1 MNSSSLVCEI
11 KIQFFFNNNPWIKI
25 NQMNGRLGE
34 KEMLEFSVSSLFY
47 SNQVTNLHIY
57 ISDDDD
63 DDDVIHVNIKWTNAC
78 ALNIY
83 MFLN

>member
-1 MNSSSLVCEI
+1 
-11 KIQFFFNNNPWIKI
+11 
-25 NQMNGRLGE
+25 MNGRLGE

-63 DDDVIHVNIKWTNAC
+63 DDDVIHVNIK
-78 ALNIY
+78 
-83 MFLN
+83 